1 MNSGLVDIDL
11 YMKELLARLQEAF
24 AGKMVYL
31 GLQGSYSRREA
42 TPESDIDIFLVLDQ
56 LNVADLAT
64 YKNIISTMDN
74 AAKSCGFICGR
85 LELANWNPFEVCQL
99 VHETKDYWGQLR
111 PLLPSYNASD
121 IASYLKIQAGNLYH
135 QLCHGYIHN
144 KNGYTFAELNQAYK
158 AVFNFLQN
166 KYYLQR
172 GEFILAKKDLLPLL
186 QGNDQAVLS
195 MDLQLKDG
203 ADIDFTEAYN
213 LLFAWCQ
220 QQLQSI

>member
-1 MNSGLVDIDL
+1 MNSELVDIDL

-24 AGKMVYL
+24 AGRVVYL
-31 GLQGSYSRREA
+31 GLQGSYSRGEA
-42 TPESDIDIFLVLDQ
+42 TPESDFDIFLVLDQ
-56 LNVADLAT
+56 LNVADLAA

-99 VHETKDYWGQLR
+99 MHETKDYWGQLR
-111 PLLPSYNASD
+111 PLLPSYTASD
-121 IASYLKIQAGNLYH
+121 IANYLKIQAGNLYH

-144 KNGYTFAELNQAYK
+144 KSGYTFAELSQAYK
-158 AVFNFLQN
+158 AVFYFLQN

-186 QGNDQAVLS
+186 QGSDQAVLS
-195 MDLQLKDG
+195 MALRLKDG

-213 LLFAWCQ
+213 LLFTWCQ
-220 QQLQSI
+220 QQVQSI

>member
-158 AVFNFLQN
+158 AVFYFLQN